1 MLWRC
6 SANAFPTSSPLGLL
20 VDMAAELQTWHGHAE
35 GHGRP
40 RPLRPTGLRA
50 SQSLGPWASAGRVR
64 NRPLPPAAFR
74 FDGRSGTEERWGG
87 DGLFRRWCHV
97 SWVSTWGRW
106 GSSQHDRAL
115 HCELKCEQAEEKGGG
130 ADVHP
135 ADFGV
140 GGGLFSRTQ
149 RRTTIKDFKTDKLA
163 LTKTRRFC

>member
-1 MLWRC
+1 MLRRC

-74 FDGRSGTEERWGG
+74 FDGRSGTEERWGET
-87 DGLFRRWCHV
+87 V
-97 SWVSTWGRW
+97 SS
-106 GSSQHDRAL
+106 
-115 HCELKCEQAEEKGGG
+115 GGG
-130 ADVHP
+130 VTSAGCPHGEDGARHN
-135 ADFGV
+135 
-140 GGGLFSRTQ
+140 
-149 RRTTIKDFKTDKLA
+149 TTELCTVS
-163 LTKTRRFC
+163 